1 MDNKL
6 KKLKGFTIIELLVV
20 IVIIT
25 VLASIGVPAAMTWI
39 RDSKIT
45 KANSN
50 AQLVYSAAQDHLTQL
65 EIKNVSL
72 SSAGADGYIYCAAD
86 SVFEV
91 IDNNGVIQSSS
102 AKAAINVPRKFVDLT
117 STLGESFDG
126 VWAVKFNPETYTVR
140 YAWWTENTGNVSLYN
155 VSILTSPYATYNAQE
170 ADYRSTGMLIGQFP
184 IQ

>member
-6 KKLKGFTIIELLVV
+6 KKIKGFTIIELLVV
-20 IVIIT
+20 VAIIS

-65 EIKNVSL
+65 EIKNVNL

-86 SVFEV
+86 SGYSLSEG
-91 IDNNGVIQSSS
+91 GVVLTSSVRG
-102 AKAAINVPRKFVDLT
+102 AIHTPFTLVDFT
-117 STLGESFDG
+117 STLGESFEG

-140 YAWWTENTGNVSLYN
+140 YAWWTENTGSASLFGE
-155 VSILTSPYATYNAQE
+155 SILSSPYATYADQE
-170 ADYRSTGMLIGQFP
+170 SDYRTTGTVIGQFP